1 MMDARFVGDGG
12 DSWWRMLPAMAKPDD
27 DESRLAKLRS
37 DAEHRYAALD
47 TQGPDPGDDPLGA
60 LAWLAGISGPTPDE
74 LHRRIEAARAERWP
88 WRSIALALTGDGSD
102 REGRRIREAHER
114 RRAGQAD

>member
-1 MMDARFVGDGG
+1 M
-12 DSWWRMLPAMAKPDD
+12 SKPDD
-27 DESRLAKLRS
+27 DESRLAELRA
-37 DAEHRYAALD
+37 DAERRYATLD
-47 TQGPDPGDDPLGA
+47 ADGPDPSDDPLGA

-114 RRAGQAD
+114 RRATQSD